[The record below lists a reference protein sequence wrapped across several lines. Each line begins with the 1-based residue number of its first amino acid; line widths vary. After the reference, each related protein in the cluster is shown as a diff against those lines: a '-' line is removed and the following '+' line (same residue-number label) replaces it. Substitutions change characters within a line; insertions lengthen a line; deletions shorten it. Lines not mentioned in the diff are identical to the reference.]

1 MSNILYAVM
10 ILATVAYVI
19 YLGWLV
25 DELDKDNRQLSTRL
39 RLLTFQASQSCTCRA
54 HTYLNVECECWCA
67 HEETNL
73 LPIESEW

>member
-1 MSNILYAVM
+1 MSTILYTAM
-10 ILATVAYVI
+10 ILATFGYVI

-25 DELDKDNRQLSTRL
+25 EELNQDNRQLARRL
-39 RLLTFQASQSCTCRA
+39 RMLTFQAKLTCTCRA